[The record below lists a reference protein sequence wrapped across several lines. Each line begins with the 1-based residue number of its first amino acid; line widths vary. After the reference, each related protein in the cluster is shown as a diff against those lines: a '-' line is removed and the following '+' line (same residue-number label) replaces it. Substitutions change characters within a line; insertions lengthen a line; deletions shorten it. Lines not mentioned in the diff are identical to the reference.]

1 MKTIPYNNSLAKPDC
16 CISYKSLT
24 LLDYNNKMPDDELAT
39 ILIDSTMLG
48 MMAGKAKL
56 AHKASAVR

>member
-1 MKTIPYNNSLAKPDC
+1 
-16 CISYKSLT
+16 
-24 LLDYNNKMPDDELAT
+24 MPDDELAT

-48 MMAGKAKL
+48 MMVGKAKL

>member
-1 MKTIPYNNSLAKPDC
+1 
-16 CISYKSLT
+16 

-48 MMAGKAKL
+48 MMVGKAKL